1 MYMLIL
7 FLWRYYLDLICL
19 KKGGKMI
26 LGDPYKF
33 SVFVKTIKEWNV
45 DETFCNGILLFGVDG
60 NIFPKQMLTATL
72 NSEVILLKEKFE
84 NIPINIKIFN
94 MKKEEAFNHIYNIT
108 FPEDV
113 NIGNDYQF
121 NITPL
126 SFPEDDCYIFA
137 VSNGIQVRIL
147 AAKLGYIKKTSRH
160 LLKNINISEAF
171 ISVQEMEEMANSLKV
186 E

>member
-1 MYMLIL
+1 MTDVYVDI
-7 FLWRYYLDLICL
+7 I
-19 KKGGKMI
+19 
-26 LGDPYKF
+26 
-33 SVFVKTIKEWNV
+33 SV
-45 DETFCNGILLFGVDG
+45 
-60 NIFPKQMLTATL
+60 
-72 NSEVILLKEKFE
+72 FE

-137 VSNGIQVRIL
+137 VSNSIQV
-147 AAKLGYIKKTSRH
+147 
-160 LLKNINISEAF
+160 
-171 ISVQEMEEMANSLKV
+171 
-186 E
+186 